1 MSSSPYRS
9 IGKEQIV
16 SDFNPNRIVLARR
29 LEGISQKELSA
40 STGIS
45 QAKLSKLQNGI
56 SVLDKRDAMRLS
68 SALDYP
74 ISFFE
79 RRDEILPLSSLTY
92 RKTSKSTMAELS
104 AVSSEYSLLASA
116 VQHVASRL
124 NLAGRTSGFA
134 QIAPRTHG
142 NLSEH
147 AIDELADAARSN
159 LGLPATGAVPNVTR
173 TLERSGIIVA
183 PMRSLG
189 FGSEAHLTSEGVTDP
204 SPGRMYCVGYLGS
217 GELSG
222 DRLRFTKA
230 HEFGHLLLH
239 GYRKPDSPQQLERE
253 AHLFASAFLFPRKD
267 AERVLTPSMSL
278 RDFLPVK
285 AGWGLSIAAIISRS
299 YSLGIIDRQRYQS
312 LFIQLSSRGWK
323 KHEPVPVEIER
334 PLLLKQ
340 MIESA
345 YGTPTSTGLAVDS
358 LAISTELGTPFR
370 YLDYW
375 SDGLADIGEQ
385 WGVSEQ
391 RFAPPNQYRA
401 DVDNNH
407 TEQR

>member
-1 MSSSPYRS
+1 M
-9 IGKEQIV
+9 

-222 DRLRFTKA
+222 TGFDSQ
-230 HEFGHLLLH
+230 
-239 GYRKPDSPQQLERE
+239 KP
-253 AHLFASAFLFPRKD
+253 
-267 AERVLTPSMSL
+267 TN
-278 RDFLPVK
+278 
-285 AGWGLSIAAIISRS
+285 
-299 YSLGIIDRQRYQS
+299 
-312 LFIQLSSRGWK
+312 
-323 KHEPVPVEIER
+323 
-334 PLLLKQ
+334 
-340 MIESA
+340 
-345 YGTPTSTGLAVDS
+345 
-358 LAISTELGTPFR
+358 LAISCCTDTANPTRPNNWNAKRTCSRPPFSSPGRTPNEYSR
-370 YLDYW
+370 
-375 SDGLADIGEQ
+375 
-385 WGVSEQ
+385 
-391 RFAPPNQYRA
+391 RA
-401 DVDNNH
+401 CRCA
-407 TEQR
+407 TSCR